1 MVRLITVQAP
11 DIDELSHARKRRSRA
26 SSSRTSFS
34 VLHIADLRPAT
45 SCRNATFNGRL
56 RWLRVHTPSTP
67 LLCGCRWRCVG
78 AVWAML
84 PRTGSHMNALEP
96 LSSRAR
102 RAAVKVARGPADGLL
117 AEVRR
122 ATTRLFAGVRRGV
135 LRRRSSASN
144 HHLFDRCEFLPKG
157 NKTPLSTQQA
167 TKAVELDSPR
177 PPRKLSRRVIRP
189 MG

>member
-1 MVRLITVQAP
+1 
-11 DIDELSHARKRRSRA
+11 
-26 SSSRTSFS
+26 
-34 VLHIADLRPAT
+34 
-45 SCRNATFNGRL
+45 
-56 RWLRVHTPSTP
+56 
-67 LLCGCRWRCVG
+67 
-78 AVWAML
+78 ML

-144 HHLFDRCEFLPKG
+144 HHLIASARTWKCTRANELGFGGKA
-157 NKTPLSTQQA
+157 LS
-167 TKAVELDSPR
+167 KC
-177 PPRKLSRRVIRP
+177 
-189 MG
+189 